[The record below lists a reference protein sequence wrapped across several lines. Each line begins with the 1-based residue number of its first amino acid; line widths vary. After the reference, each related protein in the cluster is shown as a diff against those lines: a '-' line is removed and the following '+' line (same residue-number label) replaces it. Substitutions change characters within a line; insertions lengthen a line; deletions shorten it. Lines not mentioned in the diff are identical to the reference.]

1 MTALTRKG
9 TTMGFW
15 TSVTLLAATVTAGLM
30 AGLFAAFWY
39 AIMPGLAKAG
49 DLAFV
54 DGMQRINV
62 AILNG
67 WFFLSFAG
75 ALLLTALAALLHLP
89 APWRGVLVWIVAA
102 LVLYVVVLVVTMAV
116 NVPLNDRLAAGGS
129 GAPGAL
135 RAAFEAPWVRWNLVR
150 TLASTA
156 AFGCL
161 TWALVE
167 YGRLP

>member
-1 MTALTRKG
+1 MDQFRFAALG
-9 TTMGFW
+9 
-15 TSVTLLAATVTAGLM
+15 AATLAMGLI
-30 AGLFAAFWY
+30 AGLFYSFSCAV
-39 AIMPGLAKAG
+39 MLGLGRAG
-49 DLAFV
+49 DRTFV
-54 DGMQRINV
+54 EAMQRINV

-75 ALLLTALAALLHLP
+75 ALLLTALASLLHLQ

-129 GAPGAL
+129 DAPGAL
-135 RAAFEAPWVRWNLVR
+135 RVAFEAPWLRWNLVR

-161 TWALVE
+161 TWALVLT
-167 YGRLP
+167 GRVSAAG